1 MVNDERTI
9 GMNPSNNTLLYP
21 TIKSTQHQ
29 KKMSSFHV
37 NPVQPVTLFNLLLN
51 SITLFN
57 PLFLI

>member
-9 GMNPSNNTLLYP
+9 GMNPSKNTLLYP

-37 NPVQPVTLFNLLLN
+37 NPVQPVTQLYYPFQPTIPHINL
-51 SITLFN
+51 
-57 PLFLI
+57 